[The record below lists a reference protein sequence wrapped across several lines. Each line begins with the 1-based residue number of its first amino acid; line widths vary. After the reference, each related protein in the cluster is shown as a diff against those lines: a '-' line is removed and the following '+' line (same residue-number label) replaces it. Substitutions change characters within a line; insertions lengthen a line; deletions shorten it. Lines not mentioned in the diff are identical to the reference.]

1 MQEFP
6 RWLRG
11 KESTCKCR
19 RRRKHRF
26 DLPESGR
33 SPGVGNDN
41 PPQDP
46 SLENPWTEEPG
57 GYGSGVSKSLTRLS
71 THSTQQYSDTMETTS
86 DQGKGNLLADLHEQW
101 EGQLLSWSLKAAL
114 MCSCFAQRCLGQLLP
129 CALKLGPI
137 VMGL

>member
-1 MQEFP
+1 
-6 RWLRG
+6 
-11 KESTCKCR
+11 
-19 RRRKHRF
+19 
-26 DLPESGR
+26 
-33 SPGVGNDN
+33 
-41 PPQDP
+41 
-46 SLENPWTEEPG
+46 
-57 GYGSGVSKSLTRLS
+57 
-71 THSTQQYSDTMETTS
+71 METTS